1 MQLPLALE
9 AAGLGKRYGRRWALR
24 NLNLE
29 VGQGERL
36 ALLGP
41 NGAGKST
48 VLRLASTLTRPT
60 HGKLTIL
67 GHDPVQRPR
76 DVRRRIGVVAH
87 RPYLYDDLTGR
98 ENLAFYARLYAAPD
112 AEQSYGPLLITAGLE
127 HASDAFVRTYSRGM
141 QQRLALVRALLHGPD
156 VLLLDEPETGL
167 DQDALGLLERIVSD
181 GGGGRTVIFS
191 THNLQLALRLSNRVV
206 VLSAGGLVL
215 DAPTALL
222 DETQL
227 RAEYSRLAGVSR

>member
-1 MQLPLALE
+1 
-9 AAGLGKRYGRRWALR
+9 
-24 NLNLE
+24 LNLD

-48 VLRLASTLTRPT
+48 VLRLASTLARPT
-60 HGKLTIL
+60 HGKLAVL
-67 GHDPVQRPR
+67 GHDPVRKPR
-76 DVRRRIGVVAH
+76 EVRRRIGVVAH

-98 ENLAFYARLYAAPD
+98 ENLAFYARLYAVPD
-112 AEQSYGPLLITAGLE
+112 AEQSYGPLLINAGLE

-141 QQRLALVRALLHGPD
+141 QQRLALVRALLHEPE

-167 DQDALGLLERIVSD
+167 DQDALDLLERIVCD
-181 GGGGRTVIFS
+181 GGAERTVIFS
-191 THNLQLALRLSNRVV
+191 THNLQLALRLSSRVV

-222 DETQL
+222 DETRL

>member
-1 MQLPLALE
+1 MQPPLALV

-29 VGQGERL
+29 VDQGERL

-48 VLRLASTLTRPT
+48 VLRLASTLARPT
-60 HGKLTIL
+60 HGRLTIL
-67 GHDPVQRPR
+67 GQDPVQNPR

-98 ENLAFYARLYAAPD
+98 ENLAFYARLYSVPD
-112 AEQSYGPLLITAGLE
+112 AEQGYGPLLITAGLE

-141 QQRLALVRALLHGPD
+141 QQRLALVRALIHGPEI
-156 VLLLDEPETGL
+156 LLLDEPETGL
-167 DQDALGLLERIVSD
+167 DQDALDLLERIVIDS
-181 GGGGRTVIFS
+181 GGGRTVIFS

>member
-1 MQLPLALE
+1 MQPPLALE
-9 AAGLGKRYGRRWALR
+9 AAGLWKRYGRRWALR

-29 VGQGERL
+29 VRQGERL

-48 VLRLASTLTRPT
+48 VLRLASTLARPT

-67 GHDPVQRPR
+67 GHDPVQKPR

-98 ENLAFYARLYAAPD
+98 ENLAFYARLYAVPD

-167 DQDALGLLERIVSD
+167 DQDALGLLEHIVSD

>member
-1 MQLPLALE
+1 MQSTLALE

-24 NLNLE
+24 NLKLE

-48 VLRLASTLTRPT
+48 VLRLASTLARPT

-67 GHDPVQRPR
+67 GHDPVQNPR

-98 ENLAFYARLYAAPD
+98 ENLAFYARLYSVPN

-141 QQRLALVRALLHGPD
+141 QQRLALVRALLHRPD

-167 DQDALGLLERIVSD
+167 DQDALDLLERIVSD
-181 GGGGRTVIFS
+181 GGGEHTVIFS

-206 VLSAGGLVL
+206 VLSAGGLVM